1 MPRIVPVDTQ
11 QIYLFI
17 PKIKYALYILG
28 KYVTDLYISPNN

>member
-11 QIYLFI
+11 QMYLFI
-17 PKIKYALYILG
+17 PTIKYALYILG